1 MGKYLDKAGL
11 QALWNALKGK
21 LVGEKTEGKQ
31 FTVDDEQVT
40 AGEGAERFNGDSNI
54 ATGDYSHAEGNGAI
68 ASGEASHAEGKNTM
82 ASGYS
87 SHAEGNGAIA
97 SREASHAEGSFTTAS
112 GYRSHAEGGYTTASG
127 QASHAEGIRTTA
139 TNDYEHAEGRF
150 NKSNTGS
157 TDAEKTRHSVGIGTD
172 NNARKNAFEIM
183 ANGDIYVYG
192 LGGYNGTNALRD
204 DVKTLQELLAG
215 AS

>member
-1 MGKYLDKAGL
+1 MGKYLDKVGL
-11 QALWNALKGK
+11 QTLWNALKGK

-54 ATGDYSHAEGNGAI
+54 ATGDYSHAEGYHTTATGDY
-68 ASGEASHAEGKNTM
+68 SHAEGYYTK
-82 ASGYS
+82 ASGNL
-87 SHAEGNGAIA
+87 SHAEGNSTIA
-97 SREASHAEGSFTTAS
+97 FGLFAHAEGCDTNASGDYSHAEGHNTN
-112 GYRSHAEGGYTTASG
+112 
-127 QASHAEGIRTTA
+127 A
-139 TNDYEHAEGRF
+139 TNSYEHAEGAY

-157 TDAEKTRHSVGIGTD
+157 TDAEKTRHSVGIGS
-172 NNARKNAFEIM
+172 NGSNGKNAFEIM
-183 ANGDIYVYG
+183 ANGDIYVLG
-192 LGGYNGTNALRD
+192 LGGYDGTNALRD

>member
-54 ATGDYSHAEGNGAI
+54 ATGYYSHAEGNGAI
-68 ASGEASHAEGKNTM
+68 ASG
-82 ASGYS
+82 
-87 SHAEGNGAIA
+87 
-97 SREASHAEGSFTTAS
+97 EASHAEGSFTTAS

-172 NNARKNAFEIM
+172 INARKNAFEIM

-192 LGGYNGTNALRD
+192 LGGYNGKNALRD